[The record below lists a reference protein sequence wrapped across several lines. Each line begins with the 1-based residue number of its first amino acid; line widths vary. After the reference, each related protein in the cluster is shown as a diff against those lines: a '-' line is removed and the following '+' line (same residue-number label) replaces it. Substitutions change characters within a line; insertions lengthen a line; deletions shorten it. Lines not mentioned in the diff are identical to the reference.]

1 MVSSVMILT
10 GCGLL
15 VAIGVFMIVDYLW
28 RSKKAANE
36 VNQFEVDEQPLVL
49 TPEGATVREEPVFA
63 ASKQAPAAEL
73 TMFSQQTLSKL
84 NQDLDEKS
92 EAEEIP
98 VLKLKPEPDDVVE
111 VDDNDIL
118 AEILLMPPVQAS
130 EEQSDSPAVVE
141 FERPDQPAEPKKHVE
156 VEELRNLALQLV
168 DPSYVRSLP
177 KAVDEVEPV
186 EQAVTEPEP
195 AEPTV
200 AEPEPVNVDPTVESD
215 SDPECDC
222 DSDAE
227 NTAPA
232 EEPVINQPVSDE
244 LTWRGTTPL
253 PRPVEQVDD
262 STSDACLEFDQFDQF
277 DPNEI

>member
-15 VAIGVFMIVDYLW
+15 VAIGVFMIVDYFW
-28 RSKKAANE
+28 RSRKVVNE
-36 VNQFEVDEQPLVL
+36 VDQFEADEQPLVL
-49 TPEGATVREEPVFA
+49 TPEGAAVREEPAFA

-73 TMFSQQTLSKL
+73 TMFSQQTLNNL
-84 NQDLDEKS
+84 NQDLVDES

-98 VLKLKPEPDDVVE
+98 VLELKPEPDDVVE
-111 VDDNDIL
+111 VDDDDIL

-130 EEQSDSPAVVE
+130 EEQSDSPAVVD
-141 FERPDQPAEPKKHVE
+141 FERPDQPAEPKTHVE
-156 VEELRNLALQLV
+156 VEELRRMALQLA
-168 DPSYVRSLP
+168 DPHYVHPLP
-177 KAVDEVEPV
+177 KVAEESVPAEAAVAEP
-186 EQAVTEPEP
+186 APEPEP
-195 AEPTV
+195 A
-200 AEPEPVNVDPTVESD
+200 NVESNVE
-215 SDPECDC
+215 SEADPECDC

-232 EEPVINQPVSDE
+232 EEPVTNQPVSDE

-262 STSDACLEFDQFDQF
+262 STSDACLEFDQFD
-277 DPNEI
+277 PNEI